1 MYQALYRKYRPSNL
15 NDIVGQ
21 NVIVKTLLNS
31 IKNNKITHAYLFT
44 GPRGTGKT
52 SMAKAF
58 AKIIN
63 CLNPNDTVPCDVCVS
78 CTKTNLKQNTDI
90 IEIDAASN
98 NGVDEIREIRN
109 KVSLVPTYS

>member
-44 GPRGTGKT
+44 GRRGTGK
-52 SMAKAF
+52 
-58 AKIIN
+58 
-63 CLNPNDTVPCDVCVS
+63 
-78 CTKTNLKQNTDI
+78 
-90 IEIDAASN
+90 
-98 NGVDEIREIRN
+98 N
-109 KVSLVPTYS
+109 KYG

>member
-1 MYQALYRKYRPSNL
+1 MLICLQ
-15 NDIVGQ
+15 DEGEQ
-21 NVIVKTLLNS
+21 
-31 IKNNKITHAYLFT
+31 
-44 GPRGTGKT
+44 GKT

-90 IEIDAASN
+90 IESKMLLQTMA
-98 NGVDEIREIRN
+98 
-109 KVSLVPTYS
+109 